1 MKAPSDTLGKMIEL
15 VSDNPDPNRERERA
29 KRHLDYLLRDL
40 AANIMRVCAGAGRPE
55 NIPGQLVELPRGP
68 TRGISRKDQRVRKE
82 YGRIPNAL
90 GVQRLRP
97 GPNYFADNIT
107 LEERHDR
114 RRAQRI
120 AEAEEH
126 IIKSALRMA
135 AARLTENATQKYKS
149 YHEMFEAM
157 RKREE
162 PVTRNLTSKKKMK
175 WLSRR
180 GANLRS

>member
-1 MKAPSDTLGKMIEL
+1 MPSACMK
-15 VSDNPDPNRERERA
+15 
-29 KRHLDYLLRDL
+29 
-40 AANIMRVCAGAGRPE
+40 
-55 NIPGQLVELPRGP
+55 
-68 TRGISRKDQRVRKE
+68 
-82 YGRIPNAL
+82 
-90 GVQRLRP
+90 LRP
-97 GPNYFADNIT
+97 GPSYFADNIT

-162 PVTRNLTSKKKMK
+162 ASNEKFDLKKETKMAQPSWGKPQVIIPQEPKPPKSKSSKQKLQEKEEDEGKRLTLALALQAAEKS
-175 WLSRR
+175 SEGVHETPASARR
-180 GANLRS
+180 LASHVL